1 MRRSLWNKFVNI
13 ERRTESENSMMA
25 TESDWSTLHRSV
37 KCEIEPISAKEQ
49 SFQRR
54 ESVEKLFRLYCD
66 PIDVTE
72 KDRVVGKESPL
83 SRGER
88 YEIIGIEEW
97 GSFYLMRLRLWQ

>member
-1 MRRSLWNKFVNI
+1 MRKSLWKKLIDI

-25 TESDWSTLHRSV
+25 TESDWFTLHRSV
-37 KCEIEPISAKEQ
+37 RCEVESVSAKEQ

-66 PIDVTE
+66 PVDVTE

-83 SRGER
+83 VTGER
-88 YEIIGIEEW
+88 YEIVGVNDW
-97 GSFYLMRLRLWQ
+97 GDFFLLRLRLWQ